1 MSLFRSA
8 ITSREGEAPAVRDGN
23 SAVGRL
29 VRFMARMLLWGC
41 VLLLIIRGI
50 LSEFSAPQTVTT
62 TRGVT
67 GTVSAPPA
75 RVSTTGGSTGA
86 VNQPAS
92 PAQSPEGK

>member
-8 ITSREGEAPAVRDGN
+8 NTSREDEPPTVRDGN

-41 VLLLIIRGI
+41 VLLLIVRGI
-50 LSEFSAPQTVTT
+50 TSEFSLPQTVTT
-62 TRGVT
+62 TGGVT

-75 RVSTTGGSTGA
+75 RVNMTGGLPGA

-92 PAQSPEGK
+92 PAQSVEEK